1 MKKTLYVFKVDLDSN
16 SPKFSQKS
24 IEVNETEKTY
34 RIEKAS
40 LNKNRVLTGYRSVV
54 NKSELNK
61 VYKMYSNSKI
71 YEMLSDKNDL
81 CFFKKAVLSDV
92 ERQKNKLQEEINSL
106 YKMEHFVLSMHEVP
120 PFGLQVTDDLT
131 TERQDS

>member
-34 RIEKAS
+34 RIDKAS

-61 VYKMYSNSKI
+61 VYKMYSNSKT
-71 YEMLSDKNDL
+71 YEMLTDKNDL
-81 CFFKKAVLSDV
+81 CFFKKAVLSDI
-92 ERQKNKLQEEINSL
+92 ERQTRLQEEINSL
-106 YKMEHFVLSMHEVP
+106 YETEHFVLSMHEVP
-120 PFGLQVTDDLT
+120 PFGQ
-131 TERQDS
+131 

>member
-34 RIEKAS
+34 RIDKAS

-61 VYKMYSNSKI
+61 VYKMYSNSKT
-71 YEMLSDKNDL
+71 YEMLTDKNDL
-81 CFFKKAVLSDV
+81 CFFKKAVLSDI
-92 ERQKNKLQEEINSL
+92 ERQKTRLQEEINSL
-106 YKMEHFVLSMHEVP
+106 YETEHFVLSMHEVP
-120 PFGLQVTDDLT
+120 PFGL
-131 TERQDS
+131 

>member
-34 RIEKAS
+34 RIDKAS
-40 LNKNRVLTGYRSVV
+40 LNKNRVLTGYLSVV

-61 VYKMYSNSKI
+61 VYKMYSNSKT
-71 YEMLSDKNDL
+71 YEMLTDKNDL
-81 CFFKKAVLSDV
+81 CFFKKAVLSDI
-92 ERQKNKLQEEINSL
+92 ERQKTRLQEEINSL
-106 YKMEHFVLSMHEVP
+106 CQLTHQLKRV
-120 PFGLQVTDDLT
+120 GL
-131 TERQDS
+131 RK

>member
-34 RIEKAS
+34 RIDKAS

-61 VYKMYSNSKI
+61 VYKMYSNSKT
-71 YEMLSDKNDL
+71 YEMLTDKNDL
-81 CFFKKAVLSDV
+81 CFFKKAVLSDI
-92 ERQKNKLQEEINSL
+92 ERQKTRLQEEINSL
-106 YKMEHFVLSMHEVP
+106 YETEHFVLSMHEVP
-120 PFGLQVTDDLT
+120 PFGQ
-131 TERQDS
+131 

>member
-1 MKKTLYVFKVDLDSN
+1 MKKTLYVYKLDLDPN
-16 SPKFSQKS
+16 SPKFFQRS

-40 LNKNRVLTGYRSVV
+40 LNKNRVLTGYRSIV

-81 CFFKKAVLSDV
+81 CFFKKAVLSDI
-92 ERQKNKLQEEINSL
+92 EKQKNKLQEEINSL
-106 YKMEHFVLSMHEVP
+106 YETEHFVLSMHEVP
-120 PFGLQVTDDLT
+120 PFGLQATDDLT